1 MSVAESTDK
10 KVSKVLSDLDKEKD
24 KKTETSVPSWLH
36 EREMTRLEKI
46 NKRLFLLSVS
56 GWIITLAVI
65 VYTITTH
72 HN

>member
-1 MSVAESTDK
+1 MSAAESTDE
-10 KVSKVLSDLDKEKD
+10 KVNKVLSSLDKEKE
-24 KKTETSVPSWLH
+24 KKTEESVPLWLH
-36 EREMTRLEKI
+36 KKETARLEKI

>member
-36 EREMTRLEKI
+36 EREVTRMERV

-56 GWIITLAVI
+56 GWIITLGVI
-65 VYTITTH
+65 VYTILTKTH
-72 HN
+72 

>member
-36 EREMTRLEKI
+36 EREVTRLEKI